1 MLDRKW
7 MMIAGLGAVLAAGG
21 VQAAEPDMKAL
32 AAEGKSVMM
41 SFGKALKGE
50 LVAAMKEGGPQKA
63 IPVCHLKSPKIA
75 EIVSKN
81 SGWKVGRSSHKLRHR
96 SNSPD
101 GFTRGAIVEFLDR
114 QAKGEDPKGMIKTA
128 IVEEDGKKVFRM
140 VKAIP
145 TAKVCLNCHGGDE
158 VKPDTVALLKKL
170 YPEDEARG
178 FKVGEM
184 RGVFTLS
191 KVLP

>member
-1 MLDRKW
+1 MFIRTH
-7 MMIAGLGAVLAAGG
+7 MILAGLGAMLATGAA
-21 VQAAEPDMKAL
+21 QAAEPDMKAL

-41 SFGKALKGE
+41 QFGKALKSE

-63 IPVCHLKSPKIA
+63 IPVCHLKAPKIA
-75 EIVSKN
+75 EIVSRN
-81 SGWKVGRSSHKLRHR
+81 SGWKVARSSHKLRHR
-96 SNSPD
+96 SNTPD
-101 GFTRGAIVEFLDR
+101 GFTRAALNEFLAR
-114 QAKGEDPKGMIKTA
+114 QARGEDPRGMVKTA
-128 IVEEDGKKVFRM
+128 IVEEGGHKVFRM

-158 VKPDTVALLKKL
+158 VKPETEKLLKKL

-178 FKVGEM
+178 FRVGEM